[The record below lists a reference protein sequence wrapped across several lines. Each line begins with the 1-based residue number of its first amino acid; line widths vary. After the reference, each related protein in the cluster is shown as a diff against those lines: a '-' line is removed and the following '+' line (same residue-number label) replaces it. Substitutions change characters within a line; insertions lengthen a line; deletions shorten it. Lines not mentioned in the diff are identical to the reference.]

1 MAGLQSQGLEPHNR
15 TSEFVV
21 FVSNNLDKYECMTG
35 RLSGTLKD
43 LTGFLSLL
51 LWFCSQAIMWM
62 GGQKEKE

>member
-43 LTGFLSLL
+43 LTGFFITASVVL
-51 LWFCSQAIMWM
+51 
-62 GGQKEKE
+62 